1 LEATNLTTRTCCP
14 PSKSSARTRFL
25 GKLPVRGVPSRT
37 RWRHPPTEPD
47 FLRALCESPPLYQ
60 QQTAPTT
67 FLAAAVNA
75 AHRVFT
81 DTATAI
87 KGVFQENSAER
98 LRFGLEHL
106 RRVRKPEAE
115 PTYEMR
121 LADLIDAYADPTL
134 HPDIER
140 IARAMTRWAYK
151 DGYCYATQEK
161 IAGWTGLSVQ
171 TLQLR
176 LYEMERR
183 KLIMVKRRPGT
194 SSITLFA
201 DTTLDALRLKKINK
215 IKVRERTA
223 PYVTR
228 TFSAPEP
235 KNTDEIKEKTDQKI
249 DSWSKTTTWSPQ
261 SISSTTLHT
270 GSRSVV
276 STTSSKTSSISRAR
290 ISKRASKAPL
300 AKSEKIHAQGDE
312 NHVQSSEN
320 TNVSGINNAAKPHK
334 KSASTTLKTEHVS
347 GENGNK
353 KQEKAAVISR
363 KTEYTAPQNGKEG
376 EKKAVAPSVSSHPE
390 PTTAAALL
398 IAEGVT
404 PKRAG
409 EFAQVFDY
417 AQIERNVALGLHR
430 GKKNPPGYLL
440 TLIRDDPASRRIAP
454 GSEADQVRRPAV
466 RREQNSPVRAL
477 EAREPVPHAVLPSQP
492 KPRASEAIYGALSG
506 AAEPAGVVVEDP
518 LEALSPEDRDRYT
531 QRAREEVLRAN
542 AWLGASPRE
551 SNPIMQAMIRTQ
563 LRAMLATP
571 EASASRGAPSG

>member
-1 LEATNLTTRTCCP
+1 M
-14 PSKSSARTRFL
+14 
-25 GKLPVRGVPSRT
+25 
-37 RWRHPPTEPD
+37 
-47 FLRALCESPPLYQ
+47 
-60 QQTAPTT
+60 
-67 FLAAAVNA
+67 
-75 AHRVFT
+75 
-81 DTATAI
+81 
-87 KGVFQENSAER
+87 R
-98 LRFGLEHL
+98 LGLEHL
-106 RRVRKPEAE
+106 RRVRKPKAPPAP
-115 PTYEMR
+115 PTYETQ

-290 ISKRASKAPL
+290 ISKQASKAPL
-300 AKSEKIHAQGDE
+300 AKSEKIHVQGDK

-320 TNVSGINNAAKPHK
+320 TNVSKIDNAAKPHEK
-334 KSASTTLKTEHVS
+334 PVTKSLEAEHVVV
-347 GENGNK
+347 ENCNE
-353 KQEKAAVISR
+353 KQGKATAISR
-363 KTEYTAPQNGKEG
+363 KAEYTAPQNGKEG
-376 EKKAVAPSVSSHPE
+376 EKKVVAPSVLSHPE
-390 PTTAAALL
+390 RTTAAALL

-409 EFAQVFDY
+409 EFAQLFEPE
-417 AQIERNVALGLHR
+417 QIERNVALGLHR
-430 GKKNPPGYLL
+430 TKKNPPGYLL

-454 GSEADQVRRPAV
+454 GSEADRVRQRERPAV
-466 RREQNSPVRAL
+466 RREQNGPVKAR